1 MTDDEIFEPQAEPE
15 KNILR
20 VEIRCMTPPSEVQR
34 ARLRALLLA
43 EHGADDVEFVIR
55 RDETVG
61 DGFNI
66 FVGDDNYDW
75 STLGRVRQLRRS
87 MQALPREKQFDGII
101 SLLREDIRGFALHSG
116 HQQVGQVQTVGD
128 GIAVRAVEAAVARYG
143 EVSRSGSIFRSG
155 YRLRRSSVFWKRYT
169 QYHGPAR
176 SYSCPDSCCRSCRY
190 RWYTLLRCRSAL

>member
-87 MQALPREKQFDGII
+87 MQALPREKQ
-101 SLLREDIRGFALHSG
+101 SRHC
-116 HQQVGQVQTVGD
+116 QWQ
-128 GIAVRAVEAAVARYG
+128 AR
-143 EVSRSGSIFRSG
+143 
-155 YRLRRSSVFWKRYT
+155 
-169 QYHGPAR
+169 PAR
-176 SYSCPDSCCRSCRY
+176 ANPLDSSAALPALPLCGVAPVRPWSTWAACPPY
-190 RWYTLLRCRSAL
+190 RAAP